1 MCIKNFDLQLAAW
14 QRKKEKL
21 WLFLHVS
28 STPPRCKHVKNSCG
42 RRRNPATSSHSVK
55 GKRNIST
62 AGFTFYYPFKKNKK
76 EKATKEGARQTQQEP
91 WLLSGSD
98 SFSVTIFITTTA
110 PSSLRT
116 SSHSLT
122 RLFSPLD
129 MKICQTAQSAF
140 YAMYVGSAARKHSEY
155 SRDGSSQAAWPFL
168 C

>member
-14 QRKKEKL
+14 QRKTEKL

-98 SFSVTIFITTTA
+98 SSSVTIFITTTA
-110 PSSLRT
+110 PSSLLPPHLL
-116 SSHSLT
+116 SLSHS
-122 RLFSPLD
+122 
-129 MKICQTAQSAF
+129 AF
-140 YAMYVGSAARKHSEY
+140 QPGGHENLSNGTKRV
-155 SRDGSSQAAWPFL
+155 L
-168 C
+168 CDVRRFRCEETQ